1 MKKHFSDHWDNFIKP
16 NLHLTIRNVIFKEV
30 HRMISYH
37 TSELENS
44 VFEYP
49 NCDEIKFSC
58 HTNLDFVL
66 LVTIL
71 CYKRF
76 PIG

>member
-1 MKKHFSDHWDNFIKP
+1 
-16 NLHLTIRNVIFKEV
+16 
-30 HRMISYH
+30 MISYH